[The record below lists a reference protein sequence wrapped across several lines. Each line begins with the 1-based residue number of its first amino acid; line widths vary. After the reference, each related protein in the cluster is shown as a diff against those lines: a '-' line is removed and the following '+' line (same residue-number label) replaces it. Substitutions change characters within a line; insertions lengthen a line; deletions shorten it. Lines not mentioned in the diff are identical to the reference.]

1 MIIKIE
7 YNKSNGT
14 LNLIKD
20 DEMVGAIINDNT
32 IVDNSDTLSFEIA
45 LDVSLYQQVEDLAQF
60 ETIEEE
66 DGGIN

>member
-14 LNLIKD
+14 LNLTKD
-20 DEMVGAIINDNT
+20 DEVGAVINDNT